1 MFSRTD
7 DIPMRWRLTG
17 SSLVLTLCVACAA
30 TDTGVHSLSAV
41 ATTVVPTTSTSPVAL
56 SSFLFP
62 GAPTAVFADAP
73 TLMVPHAQQDA
84 EMAVH
89 ALASTSDGWLA
100 VGSTTFA
107 KQHGEA
113 SVWNVAIDGTFEE
126 VTQLPTPDA
135 APSLARGAISDTFG
149 TIVVGTRGSGRQSV
163 ASAWILQPSSEWLM
177 VDLPTDPAQTHGVI
191 ADKVLRL
198 ANGTTVV
205 VGRGNGPFFSDLIL
219 WSSLDNG
226 TTWTS
231 TPAGKSFLEP
241 LAATDGERVE
251 LFVRTYPDPATN
263 YAGHTALV
271 FGMEGDAL
279 VQLDISLEDLAPGRR
294 YWPQALMWDGTEF
307 VVGMQLDVGPAIA
320 TSTDG
325 VNFSVTEFT
334 PEGLD
339 ASAPSGIESLAMV
352 DGSLVVAVEQLSTL
366 YMFRREGANFT
377 AIAIPHAPSGSLAYL
392 DYRRL
397 SASDGHRFTY
407 VAADWEGLTQLSWDG
422 QAWTSTP
429 VRGLPKFRNSARLE
443 VSTIASAAGAD
454 LALVSESHTE
464 APGKFVDQ
472 PAGLMWR
479 PSGSETWQLFA
490 MPLADMSTP
499 VWITTWRDAFI
510 VVGHDYALNRSTLF
524 RVDPASGL
532 ATTMASLDG
541 FVGRIVTDTDHVYAR
556 VSDVSG
562 QPLNSTSLW
571 QSSDG
576 TTWSQIDLGFAPRTL
591 CTDGTTA
598 VVEWMTSSDDPSS
611 TMGLATLDGNTVVPY
626 SSPFDFQPYQVTPEP
641 DQVMRCGVNGTGAVT
656 TLQGYDRAIADSS
669 PQSRMTNWVARTTS
683 IEDLVM
689 PVSPEGAWKSKI
701 VDITWNGHEWIAVG
715 SGIDVES
722 ASDALMWKSPD
733 GLVWEP
739 AITLAGGPGN
749 QIANSVTIRNGEMLI
764 GGSDGQQAII
774 WRLPA

>member
-1 MFSRTD
+1 MS
-7 DIPMRWRLTG
+7 
-17 SSLVLTLCVACAA
+17 CVACAA
-30 TDTGVHSLSAV
+30 ADTGVRSLSAV
-41 ATTVVPTTSTSPVAL
+41 ATTVPSTTTTLPVAPA
-56 SSFLFP
+56 SFLFP
-62 GAPTAVFADAP
+62 GAATAVFADTP

-89 ALASTSDGWLA
+89 ALASTIDGWLA
-100 VGSTTFA
+100 VGSTTFP
-107 KQHGEA
+107 KEHGEA
-113 SVWNVAIDGTFEE
+113 SVWNVTIDGTFGD

-135 APSLARGAISDTFG
+135 APSVARGAISDTFG
-149 TIVVGTRGSGRQSV
+149 TIVVGTRGIGRQSV
-163 ASAWILQPSSEWLM
+163 ASAWILQPSSVWLM

-198 ANGTTVV
+198 ADGTTVV

-226 TTWTS
+226 ATWASTS
-231 TPAGKSFLEP
+231 AGKSFLEP

-279 VQLDISLEDLAPGRR
+279 TQLDISLEDLAPGRR
-294 YWPQALMWDGTEF
+294 YWPQALVWDGTEF
-307 VVGMQLDVGPAIA
+307 IVGMQLDVGPAIA

-325 VNFSVTEFT
+325 VSFSVTEFT

-339 ASAPSGIESLAMV
+339 ASAPSGVESLAMV
-352 DGSLVVAVEQLSTL
+352 DGSLVVGVEQLSTL
-366 YMFRREGANFT
+366 YMFRREGANFV
-377 AIAIPHAPSGSLAYL
+377 AVAIPHTPSGSLAYL
-392 DYRRL
+392 SYRRL

-422 QAWTSTP
+422 QSWTSNP
-429 VRGLPKFRNSARLE
+429 VQGLAKFRNSARLE
-443 VSTIASAAGAD
+443 VSTIASAAGGD

-510 VVGHDYALNRSTLF
+510 VVGYDYALNRSTFF

-532 ATTMASLDG
+532 ATALGSLDG
-541 FVGRIVTDTDHVYAR
+541 FVGRIVTDGGHVYAR
-556 VSDVSG
+556 LSDVSG

-576 TTWSQIDLGFAPRTL
+576 TTWSRVDLEFAPRTL

-598 VVEWMTSSDDPSS
+598 VVEWMSSSDGERSS
-611 TMGLATLDGNTVVPY
+611 TMGLGTLDGNTVMPY
-626 SSPFDFQPYQVTPEP
+626 ASPFDFQPFQVTPEP
-641 DQVMRCGVNGTGAVT
+641 DQVMRCGVNTTGALT

-669 PQSRMTNWVARTTS
+669 PQSRMTNWVPRTTS

-689 PVSPEGAWKSKI
+689 PVSPEGAWQSKI

-715 SGIDVES
+715 TAIDVEN
-722 ASDALMWKSPD
+722 AADALLWKSAD

-749 QIANSVTIRNGEMLI
+749 QMANSVTIRDGQMLI
-764 GGSDGQQAII
+764 GGSDGQEAII
-774 WRLPA
+774 WRVPA